1 MVVMII
7 DEQRDHEFEGEWRR
21 VYGEWR
27 VWRGK
32 REGRNVVIKIQS
44 QKQTVKIKQN
54 DM

>member
-1 MVVMII
+1 MLVITT
-7 DEQRDHEFEGEWRR
+7 DEHRDHEFEGEWRQ
-21 VYGEWR
+21 VYER

-44 QKQTVKIKQN
+44 QKQTVKMKQN

>member
-1 MVVMII
+1 MLVITI

-21 VYGEWR
+21 VYGR